1 MTLARRYSANPI
13 LSPDKMA
20 AWEKI
25 ATFNGCPVQDDN
37 KTYLLYRAVSEKT
50 KVDGL
55 ELNLST
61 IGICES
67 DDRIHF
73 TNRRQLIKPEEDW
86 EKYGCEDP
94 RVTKMGKNYYIFYT
108 ALSQFPPSAD
118 SIKTAVAVTDDLGK
132 IKERHLVTPFN
143 SKAMALF
150 SEKINGKYAAIL
162 TVDTDRP
169 PAKIAVA
176 YFESLSQIWD
186 KSFWN
191 NWYENLDKFVIP
203 LLRSDNDHLE
213 VGAPPLITNNGWL
226 LIYSYIKN
234 YFSGNKTFSIE
245 AVLLDTNSPQT
256 KIEALETPLLTPQE
270 DYEISGQ
277 VPNIVFPSGALIHNG
292 DLGIY
297 YGAADT
303 TCCLAVAKLDAVL
316 DKLKHIEYVEPNQ
329 DSIKPIFV
337 RFSDNPIISPIHEHE
352 WESKFTLNAAAIF
365 EAQKVHIL
373 YRAQGKD
380 GTSVL
385 GYAASL
391 DGIHIDERLPEP
403 VYVPR
408 EDFEKSQKNGFSGCE
423 DPRVTKIGDRFYM
436 CYTAY
441 NGQDPPRVALTSIS
455 VSDFL
460 EKNWVWDKPVLISPP
475 GEMDKNA
482 CVLPKKIDGRYGFFH
497 RLGQSIWFDLVD
509 SLKFSG
515 QDGFLMGN
523 IILKP
528 RPDKWDSLK
537 IGIGPV
543 PIETA
548 AGWILIY
555 HGLSN
560 FDNKYR
566 LGAALLDLKNPKK
579 VISRLEYPILEP
591 IETYEN
597 KGLRIGT
604 VFSCGAVVLNRR
616 IFLYYGGADQFIS
629 VAAVEI
635 NKLLGELKK

>member
-1 MTLARRYSANPI
+1 MILVKRFSGNPI
-13 LSPDKMA
+13 LSPDKKN

-25 ATFNGCPVQDDN
+25 ATFNGCPVESGK
-37 KTYLLYRAVSEKT
+37 KTFLFYRAVSEKT
-50 KVDGL
+50 KIGDL

-61 IGICES
+61 IGVCES
-67 DDRIHF
+67 DDKIHF
-73 TNRRQLIKPEEDW
+73 FNRKQLIKPEEEW
-86 EKYGCEDP
+86 EKFGCEDP
-94 RVTKMGKNYYIFYT
+94 RVTIIGKNYYIFYT
-108 ALSQFPPSAD
+108 ALSQFPPGAD
-118 SIKTAVAVTDDLGK
+118 SIKTAVAVTDDLSK
-132 IKERHLVTPFN
+132 IKEKHLVTPFN

-150 SEKINGKYAAIL
+150 SEKIKGRYAAIL

-176 YFESLSQIWD
+176 YFDSLSQIWD
-186 KSFWN
+186 QIFWE
-191 NWYENLDKFVIP
+191 NWYENLDKFIIP

-213 VGAPPLITNNGWL
+213 IGAPPLKTKNGWL
-226 LIYSYIKN
+226 LVYSYIKN
-234 YFSGNKTFSIE
+234 YFSGNKTFGIE
-245 AVLLDTNSPQT
+245 AVLLDENSPQT
-256 KIEALETPLLTPQE
+256 IIESLETPLLIPQE

-277 VPNIVFPSGALIHNG
+277 VPNIVFPSGAIVNNG

-303 TCCLAVAKLDAVL
+303 TCCLATVKLDAVL
-316 DKLKHIEYVEPNQ
+316 DKLKHVEYVELNK
-329 DSIKPIFV
+329 DSEKPIFV
-337 RFSDNPIISPIHEHE
+337 RFSDNPIISPIHEHK
-352 WESKFTLNAAAIF
+352 WESKFTLNAAAIW
-365 EAQKVHIL
+365 EAEKVYIL

-385 GYAASL
+385 GYAASS

-408 EDFEKSQKNGFSGCE
+408 EDFEKSQKGGFSGCE
-423 DPRVTKIGDRFYM
+423 DPRITKIGDRFYM

-460 EKNWVWDKPVLISPP
+460 NKNWLWEKSVLISPP

-482 CVLPKKIDGRYGFFH
+482 CLLPKKISGRYGFFH
-497 RLGQSIWFDLVD
+497 RLGLSVWFDLVD
-509 SLKFSG
+509 NLSFSG
-515 QDGFLMGN
+515 QDGFLIGN
-523 IILKP
+523 IVLKP

-543 PIETA
+543 PIETEY
-548 AGWILIY
+548 GWILIY

-566 LGAALLDLKNPKK
+566 LGAALLDLNEPKK
-579 VISRLEYPILEP
+579 VLSRLEYPILEP
-591 IETYEN
+591 VETYEN
-597 KGLRIGT
+597 IGLRKGT
-604 VFSCGAVVLNRR
+604 VFSCGAVVLNKR
-616 IFLYYGGADQFIS
+616 IFLYYGSADQYIS

-635 NKLLGELKK
+635 DRLLTELKK